1 MDLIKPRSLA
11 CRMVASVAAGALA
24 LWFGPS
30 PAEAVVIDTLTGTGN
45 TSAPPDDPGWANVGI
60 RGIGTGVYLGAG
72 WVLTASHVG
81 GGEIVLGSG
90 TYAMLPD
97 SGFQLTN
104 GGAAGKTAAT
114 DLYMY
119 RLTSDPGLPAISIG
133 QTAPSV
139 GSAVTLIGAGRDR
152 GAFTTWS
159 VNTSVSPSL
168 WTETSV
174 SPNAA
179 GYQEIAS
186 RSMRWGTNA
195 VSLVGWDSIDG
206 LDVAGLRT
214 DFTFSQS
221 FSSEAQAAVGDSGG
235 GVFLKNGSV
244 WELAGIM
251 LGVGTFSGQ
260 PANTAVFG
268 NVTAIA
274 DLSVYR
280 SQIMQVVP
288 EPGAITL
295 AFGGVILAAI
305 FGRGRP
311 RSW

>member
-1 MDLIKPRSLA
+1 MGLMKPRSLA
-11 CRMVASVAAGALA
+11 SRQASLAVAAGIFV
-24 LWFGPS
+24 WFGLS

-45 TSAPPDDPGWANVGI
+45 TSAPSDDPGWANVGI
-60 RGIGTGVYLGAG
+60 RGIGTGVYLGGG

-90 TYAMLPD
+90 TYAMLSN

-119 RLTSDPGLPAISIG
+119 RLTTDPGLPAISIG
-133 QTAPSV
+133 QAAPAV

-152 GAFTTWS
+152 GAFTTW
-159 VNTSVSPSL
+159 VINTSVSPYL

-179 GYQEIAS
+179 GYQELAS

-221 FSSEAQAAVGDSGG
+221 YSSEAQAAVGDSGG
-235 GVFLKNGSV
+235 GVFRKNGSV

-280 SQIMQVVP
+280 AQIMQVVP

-295 AFGGVILAAI
+295 ALGGVIVAAF
-305 FGRGRP
+305 FGLGRP

>member
-1 MDLIKPRSLA
+1 MGLLIMRSLA
-11 CRMVASVAAGALA
+11 SRIVALAAAGALVF
-24 LWFGPS
+24 WFGLP

-81 GGEIVLGSG
+81 GGEILLGSG
-90 TYAMLPD
+90 TYAMLPN

-119 RLTSDPGLPAISIG
+119 RLTTDPGLPAISIG
-133 QTAPSV
+133 QAAPAV

-152 GAFTTWS
+152 GAYLTWS
-159 VNTSVSPSL
+159 VNTTVTPFV
-168 WTETSV
+168 WTETSA

-179 GYQEIAS
+179 GYQELAS
-186 RSMRWGTNA
+186 RSMRWGTNT
-195 VSLVGWDSIDG
+195 VESVNWDAIDG

-214 DFTFSQS
+214 DFTFSQFYS
-221 FSSEAQAAVGDSGG
+221 NEAQAAVGDSGG
-235 GVFLKNGSV
+235 GVFRKNGSV

-251 LGVGTFSGQ
+251 LGVGTYSGQ
-260 PANTAVFG
+260 PAGTAVFG
-268 NVTAIA
+268 NITAIA

-295 AFGGVILAAI
+295 AIGGLVVAAF

-311 RSW
+311 RPW

>member
-1 MDLIKPRSLA
+1 LA
-11 CRMVASVAAGALA
+11 VAAGIFV
-24 LWFGPS
+24 WFGLS

-45 TSAPPDDPGWANVGI
+45 TSAPSDDPGWANVGI
-60 RGIGTGVYLGAG
+60 RGIGTGVYLGGG

-119 RLTSDPGLPAISIG
+119 RLTTDPGLPAISIG
-133 QTAPSV
+133 QAAPAA

-152 GAFTTWS
+152 GAFTTC
-159 VNTSVSPSL
+159 VINTSVSPYL

-179 GYQEIAS
+179 GYQELAS

-221 FSSEAQAAVGDSGG
+221 YSSEAQAAVGDSGG
-235 GVFLKNGSV
+235 GVFRKNGSV

-280 SQIMQVVP
+280 AQIMQVVP

-295 AFGGVILAAI
+295 ALGGVIVAAF
-305 FGRGRP
+305 FGLGRP